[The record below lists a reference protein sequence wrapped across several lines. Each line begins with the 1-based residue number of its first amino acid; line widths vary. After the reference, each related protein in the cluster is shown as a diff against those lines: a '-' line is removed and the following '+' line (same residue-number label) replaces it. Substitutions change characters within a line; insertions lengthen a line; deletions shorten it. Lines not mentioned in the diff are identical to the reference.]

1 MVTVHGP
8 SWSGSL
14 NDAPLKE
21 NSRPTSTV
29 WVPPALTLGGRFGGG
44 GVGQLTEKDA
54 LPVPPAGTFTVRDVP
69 PLTVQFLARPVNA
82 TVWLPAGSPLN
93 VTVPLMP
100 VDRPAPP
107 PPGTGRAVG

>member
-54 LPVPPAGTFTVRDVP
+54 LPVPPAGEFTGPDGPPPTLQVP
-69 PLTVQFLARPVNA
+69 ARPLHGTLGA
-82 TVWLPAGSPLN
+82 PAA
-93 VTVPLMP
+93 
-100 VDRPAPP
+100 RPTKRTPP
-107 PPGTGRAVG
+107 PIPIG